1 MSILLALFYFFY
13 FSLIGVY
20 VIFLPKVLLDS
31 GYSTL
36 EVGIIYSSAPF
47 VRFVIPFVFQYYL
60 KLTHKIFN
68 TTLILA
74 LVASFGFWQF
84 VDNFTLYLLSNLIF
98 GIALGIALPFV
109 ETISLQV
116 LDKKLYGKVRLWGS
130 IGFILIALLLGRF
143 LSSPDIAFY
152 YLIGLMFFTT
162 IFGVMVASNDP
173 IHQKNQQEDEHKSD
187 FSLVKYWAFWVS
199 ILFMQIGFG
208 GFYNFFTVYETAH
221 GVSLEMVSY
230 MWSFGV
236 ICEIVMLYFQAPLLE
251 KNLLLILK
259 IATFLTAIRWFILFI
274 APSSVELAFGSQAL
288 HAFSFALYHSASI
301 TYVFGLYRD
310 KKLAQQFFL
319 GVSFGLGGGI
329 GALLAG
335 KIYGEYLF
343 LIESML
349 TIIALVFL
357 FIHSKR
363 KVTILAKEKN
373 GL

>member
-47 VRFVIPFVFQYYL
+47 VRFIIPFVFQYYL
-60 KLTHKIFN
+60 KLTHNIFN

-84 VDNFTLYLLSNLIF
+84 MDNFTLYLISNLLF
-98 GIALGIALPFV
+98 GIALGISLPFV
-109 ETISLQV
+109 EMISLQV

-173 IHQKNQQEDEHKSD
+173 IHQIVLH
-187 FSLVKYWAFWVS
+187 S
-199 ILFMQIGFG
+199 IIQRRLPM
-208 GFYNFFTVYETAH
+208 
-221 GVSLEMVSY
+221 
-230 MWSFGV
+230 
-236 ICEIVMLYFQAPLLE
+236 
-251 KNLLLILK
+251 
-259 IATFLTAIRWFILFI
+259 
-274 APSSVELAFGSQAL
+274 
-288 HAFSFALYHSASI
+288 
-301 TYVFGLYRD
+301 
-310 KKLAQQFFL
+310 FL
-319 GVSFGLGGGI
+319 GSIVIKSWLNSF
-329 GALLAG
+329 
-335 KIYGEYLF
+335 F
-343 LIESML
+343 
-349 TIIALVFL
+349 
-357 FIHSKR
+357 
-363 KVTILAKEKN
+363 
-373 GL
+373 